1 MPFDALWRATP
12 REVRQM
18 LELRDGQFLTDSE
31 HSKLHE
37 KVTKISFLEIFIF
50 LDSDPTVQVPEE
62 A

>member
-37 KVTKISFLEIFIF
+37 KVRKSDFWKKNFIF
-50 LDSDPTVQVPEE
+50 
-62 A
+62 